1 MVSHSSRTGREG
13 AGARPTRPGTVG
25 VDEASERS
33 DGRRVAARATGPA
46 ALSGDVLAV
55 ALGTAGALAL
65 TWAGIEVRGYLAWAR
80 RGRGG
85 RAPDRWRLRAAV
97 YAGLAV
103 IGGLLGLALGAWL
116 RG

>member
-1 MVSHSSRTGREG
+1 MGDD
-13 AGARPTRPGTVG
+13 ANTR
-25 VDEASERS
+25 RR
-33 DGRRVAARATGPA
+33 DGRRAATRTPGLAPV
-46 ALSGDVLAV
+46 SGDLLAV
-55 ALGTAGALAL
+55 ALGTTGALAL
-65 TWAGIEVRGYLAWAR
+65 TWAGVEIRGYLAWAR

-103 IGGLLGLALGAWL
+103 VGALLGLVVGTWL